1 MEEEIIEIREII
13 QEINRRYADKPDYKM
28 KSGEI
33 FPTDT
38 VPVLAMEGK
47 QITARLFRWGIPRWQ
62 GKGVVINARR
72 ETVLEKNM
80 FRQAFL
86 KRRCIIPSTGFY
98 EWKQAA
104 GSRKKDKYLLHSP
117 DSPMLYMAGIY
128 IEDSQAG
135 LQLPG
140 FVILTT
146 QASPSMQAIHDRMP
160 VILSRQEQADW
171 LQDEA
176 WARHVLEREGPQLQA
191 LAV

>member
-13 QEINRRYADKPDYKM
+13 QEINRRYADKPDCKM

-38 VPVLAMEGK
+38 VPVLAMEGQ
-47 QITARLFRWGIPRWQ
+47 QITARLFRWGFPRWQ
-62 GKGVVINARR
+62 GKGVVINARS

-98 EWKQAA
+98 EWKPAA
-104 GSRKKDKYLLHSP
+104 GSRKKDKYLLRFP

-128 IEDSQAG
+128 IEDSRAG

-146 QASPSMQAIHDRMP
+146 QASPSVQAIHDRMP
-160 VILSRQEQADW
+160 VILSGQEQADW

>member
-1 MEEEIIEIREII
+1 MEEEIIEIRAII
-13 QEINRRYADKPDYKM
+13 QEINRRYADKPEYQM

-38 VPVLAMEGK
+38 VLVLTGRSIE
-47 QITARLFRWGIPRWQ
+47 ARLFRWGFPRRQ
-62 GKGVVINARR
+62 DKGVIINARS
-72 ETVLEKNM
+72 ETVLEKNI

-98 EWKQAA
+98 EWKKAA
-104 GSRKKDKYLLHSP
+104 GSRKKDKYLLRWS

-128 IEDSQAG
+128 MEDFQAG
-135 LQLPG
+135 LPLSG

-146 QASPSMQAIHDRMP
+146 KASPSVQVIHDRMP

-191 LAV
+191 LTV